1 MRRPGIIL
9 AAALVLAATAL
20 AQESAPKPAPEH
32 KKLEIFTG
40 AWVLEGDV
48 KPNPMGPGG
57 KLSENES
64 CEWMDGEF
72 FVVCHVD
79 FKTASSG
86 TGSGLSVIG
95 YSTSAKAYTY
105 REFNS
110 WGEFEDSR
118 GTLEGDTWTW
128 TSDEKMGDTVVKGR
142 FAMKFTSPTAYIFTY
157 ETSPDGAKWTEVVEG
172 KATKK

>member
-1 MRRPGIIL
+1 MGAIAVGIDDSGVRRLRFGMNRAQGGAFEEIVMRRTGIIL

-20 AQESAPKPAPEH
+20 AQENAPKPAPEH

-79 FKTASSG
+79 FKTASGQRLRTLSDRLFDVLQ
-86 TGSGLSVIG
+86 GLYLPRVQQLG
-95 YSTSAKAYTY
+95 
-105 REFNS
+105 
-110 WGEFEDSR
+110 
-118 GTLEGDTWTW
+118 
-128 TSDEKMGDTVVKGR
+128 
-142 FAMKFTSPTAYIFTY
+142 
-157 ETSPDGAKWTEVVEG
+157 
-172 KATKK
+172 